1 MALGKR
7 LINSAAVCSLKAALA
22 AHGVALPSS
31 LFKFPSFSYSAR
43 KALKIAA
50 ILAPIATVYLVVVQ
64 PIVTDA
70 VNAAI
75 SLSSAGAYGLPL
87 WIDYVQQNTLSSL
100 EGLKGFFDMDWLSI
114 AAVPGYL
121 LLAGFVGIVLYPTLR
136 PKPPKNDIIDAQPAA
151 AGNNEFGNSRW
162 LRTEKEISSAMK
174 LDTVTIDEL
183 NNGDAKT
190 SGLYMGLFGNKVLIN
205 SADEHTI
212 VLAPTRTGKTRNLLL
227 PMIAVLGKTK
237 ESICLFDPKGE
248 LYGLTSEELRNEGFE
263 VNRIDFSAP
272 SMGNR
277 WNPLYRAINAYR
289 GSRRGKHT
297 SSGTPLQPHEMSIAK
312 LFIKSDKLKEE
323 IIESP
328 GKKPELLKQ
337 IKIIEEE
344 LQARL
349 ELVEKEIKLVM
360 QFILPRDREKEGSS
374 AYFNDGAENLIA
386 MTLHYLCSSSD
397 CPNEAKTLYTASRLI
412 AEYCKP
418 EKLTKSPGEDR
429 IFSPLIEEIHKLNPR
444 HPAYAAMARIDGS
457 RNLGDFISTASGAMT
472 PYTSLS
478 VAKMMCAT
486 DYPLETLA
494 GKPTATFIIVPNGED
509 TYKSTAQLYVNQ
521 LYTVLTQRA
530 QEEGG
535 RLKVRMNIVGEEF
548 KQLPRFSNI
557 DERLSLC
564 AGWGI
569 RWMLV
574 LQSITQL
581 QSAYERED
589 AATIMENC
597 GTLLCLRAGT
607 AEMGKYIEE
616 RCGEYTISMD
626 SVSSS
631 KTVGAFS
638 SDRTNTSSALRARK
652 RCLSEEAQRWNPDQG
667 VILLKAGCMPACTQL
682 PALHTTPFNQMLGLG
697 SVEHNNA
704 KTKAARDVCAHKD
717 ATRIPI
723 WTPELKNADTKKI
736 LSGDELKAKKKAYL
750 ADLLKKSKDRQRN
763 ASEKEKENAHN
774 GKHANPP
781 TKESLEKDPLGVTND
796 SPETDDKELENLF

>member
-1 MALGKR
+1 MTFGER
-7 LINSAAVCSLKAALA
+7 LIGSAAINSLKTALA
-22 AHGVALPSS
+22 AHGIALPSS
-31 LFKFPSFSYSAR
+31 FKLPSLTYSAR
-43 KALKIAA
+43 KALKIGA
-50 ILAPIATVYLVVVQ
+50 ILAPVSVAYLVVLQ

-70 VNAAI
+70 TNAAV

-87 WIDYVQQNTLSSL
+87 WVEYMQSNALSNL
-100 EGLKGFFDMDWLSI
+100 EGLNGFLSMDWLSI

-121 LLAGFVGIVLYPTLR
+121 LLAGFVGVVLFPVLR

-162 LRTEKEISSAMK
+162 LRTEKEIGSVMK
-174 LDTVTIDEL
+174 LDTATIDEL
-183 NNGDAKT
+183 NSGSAKA

-237 ESICLFDPKGE
+237 ESVCLFDPKGE
-248 LYGLTSEELRNEGFE
+248 LYGLTSEYLRNEGFE

-277 WNPLYRAINAYR
+277 WNPLYRAIKAYR
-289 GSRRGKHT
+289 GKRRPRH
-297 SSGTPLQPHEMSIAK
+297 SGSPLAPEEMSIAQ
-312 LFIKSDKLKEE
+312 LFKRSDKLKKD

-328 GKKPELLKQ
+328 GKKPELSKE
-337 IKIIEEE
+337 ISAIEQE
-344 LQARL
+344 LQTRL

-374 AYFNDGAENLIA
+374 AYFNDGAENLIT

-397 CPNEAKTLYTASRLI
+397 CPDAAKTLYTASRLI

-429 IFSPLIEEIHKLNPR
+429 IFSPLVEEIHKLNPR
-444 HPAYAAMARIDGS
+444 HPAYAAMSRVDGS

-478 VAKMMCAT
+478 VAKMMCGT
-486 DYPLETLA
+486 DYPLEELA
-494 GKPTATFIIVPNGED
+494 DKPTATFIIVPNGED

-616 RCGEYTISMD
+616 RCGEYTIST
-626 SVSSS
+626 SSTSSS
-631 KTVGAFS
+631 KTVGSFS

-682 PALHTTPFNQMLGLG
+682 PPLHTTPFNEMLDLG

-704 KTKAARDVCAHKD
+704 KTKAARDVCAHEG
-717 ATRIPI
+717 AGRIPI
-723 WTPELKNADTKKI
+723 WTPELSNADTKKL
-736 LSGDELKAKKKAYL
+736 LSGEELKDKKKAFL
-750 ADLLKKSKDRQRN
+750 SELLELSKDRQKKV
-763 ASEKEKENAHN
+763 SEKEKEAAHN

-781 TKESLEKDPLGVTND
+781 TKESMEKDPLGVPDNME
-796 SPETDDKELENLF
+796 ETADGAGQAFF